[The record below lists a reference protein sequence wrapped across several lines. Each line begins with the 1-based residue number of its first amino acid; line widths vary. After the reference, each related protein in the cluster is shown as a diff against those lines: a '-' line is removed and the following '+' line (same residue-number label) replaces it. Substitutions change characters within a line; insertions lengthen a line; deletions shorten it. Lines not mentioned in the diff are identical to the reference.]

1 MTNKSKLTLIVDG
14 NWLLMSRLAVISG
27 RYPDTNELNRELKLL
42 MIRSINL
49 VLRTFPVIDNI
60 IFVADGGSWR
70 NTEVA
75 VPLFLQNDGI
85 EYKGNREHSDDID
98 WDVIFS
104 GYEDFLNVLKD
115 NGVTVSKEKMIEGDD
130 WCWWWSKYLN
140 SQGTNVIIWSKDRD
154 LAQLVNTD
162 NNGCF
167 TVCWNKD
174 GGITCMDKDEDDFNL
189 LFNNELSENDRLFQ
203 ALVNKSIGVNKIN
216 PKEICIDKIVR
227 GDLGDNIQPIIIKKS
242 KNENSTRIYRV
253 SQKDIDNSLNIFDE
267 DKVRTY
273 IDNLC
278 ESKSY
283 KNRVNDRT
291 PYEVFEHFIYN
302 RRLVVLDE
310 KSYPENILSI
320 MQSHT
325 DYNVC
330 KDLSE
335 VEHIIAAQRS
345 ELTDILELI

>member
-1 MTNKSKLTLIVDG
+1 M
-14 NWLLMSRLAVISG
+14 
-27 RYPDTNELNRELKLL
+27 
-42 MIRSINL
+42 
-49 VLRTFPVIDNI
+49 
-60 IFVADGGSWR
+60 
-70 NTEVA
+70 
-75 VPLFLQNDGI
+75 
-85 EYKGNREHSDDID
+85 
-98 WDVIFS
+98 
-104 GYEDFLNVLKD
+104 
-115 NGVTVSKEKMIEGDD
+115 
-130 WCWWWSKYLN
+130 
-140 SQGTNVIIWSKDRD
+140 IIWSKDRD
-154 LAQLVNTD
+154 LTQLVNTD

-167 TVCWNKD
+167 TVCWHKD
-174 GGITCMDKDEDDFNL
+174 GGITCMDKDEDEFNL
-189 LFNNELSENDRLFQ
+189 LFNNEFSENDRLFQ
-203 ALVNKSIGVNKIN
+203 ALVNKSIGVNKID